1 VSRHAASVVAWTLFA
16 ISSVLGFTGLAMTM
30 AVESPLTWHF
40 LANDWIGIAIFFT
53 SGVVGALVASRL
65 PANPIG
71 WIFIGLVVALGISSA
86 ADGYA
91 GLSVDHGHEGG
102 LVPWAAW
109 YEDKVFVAFFATLLY
124 SLLLFPNGRLLTR
137 RWLVVLWTGT
147 AGLLLCAVA
156 VLFGPGTLS
165 DYPQFENPAEIHI
178 PVVDWLFL
186 PGFALFCAALIGAV
200 VSVVLRFRRA
210 EGIERQQLK
219 VLVAS
224 GGAATATFVI
234 SGFIGS
240 WTDEDLGIAI
250 TLLGVLAIP
259 VGIGVAMLRYRLYD
273 IDRVISRTL
282 VYGALTV
289 ILGGAYAALVL
300 AGQAVFSSFAGG
312 SNLAIAA
319 STLVVAALFL
329 PLRSRLQRFVDRRFY
344 RRRYD
349 AQRTLETFG
358 ARLRQEVELA
368 ALAAD
373 LRGVVHETVQPV
385 HVSLWLRRGGR
396 A

>member
-1 VSRHAASVVAWTLFA
+1 VSRHTAAMIAWTLFGVSA
-16 ISSVLGFTGLAMTM
+16 LFGFTGLAMTM

-91 GLSVDHGHEGG
+91 NLWVDHGHEGG

-137 RWLVVLWTGT
+137 RWRVVFWAGT
-147 AGLLLCAVA
+147 LGLLLCTVA
-156 VLFGPGTLS
+156 VLFGSGTLE
-165 DYPQFENPAEIHI
+165 DYPQFGNPAEIHSA
-178 PVVDWLFL
+178 VVNWLFL
-186 PGFALFCAALIGAV
+186 PGFALFCATLVGAV

-210 EGIERQQLK
+210 EGIERQQLT
-219 VLVAS
+219 VLVAA
-224 GGAATATFVI
+224 GVVATATFVI

-240 WTDEDLGIAI
+240 WTEEDVGIAI

-259 VGIGVAMLRYRLYD
+259 VGVGVAMLRYRLYD
-273 IDRVISRTL
+273 IDRVISRTI
-282 VYGALTV
+282 VYGSLTV
-289 ILGGAYAALVL
+289 VLGGAYVGLVL
-300 AGQAVFSSFAGG
+300 VGQAVFSSFAGG
-312 SNLAIAA
+312 SNLAIAV

-329 PLRSRLQRFVDRRFY
+329 PLRSRVQHVVDRRFY

-349 AQRTLETFG
+349 AQRTLDGFG
-358 ARLRQEVELA
+358 VRLRGPVELER
-368 ALAAD
+368 LGAD
-373 LRGVVHETVQPV
+373 LQSVVHDTMQPA
-385 HVSLWLRRGGR
+385 HVSVWLRQGS
-396 A
+396 